1 MNEAVR
7 TEQAGPMRA
16 AGFEFDVGA
25 QFRPRVP
32 FDPHSTYT
40 NRAASAGEEV
50 TRLRLQLRA
59 HAAGGQQNPPGT
71 ILRHGDHGDQL

>member
-16 AGFEFDVGA
+16 AGFEFDVEA

-40 NRAASAGEEV
+40 NRAASAGEEGY
-50 TRLRLQLRA
+50 TA
-59 HAAGGQQNPPGT
+59 PPAATPARRWGAAKPPDT
-71 ILRHGDHGDQL
+71 IPRHSDHGDKL

>member
-1 MNEAVR
+1 MNEAVH

-16 AGFEFDVGA
+16 AGFEFDVEA

-40 NRAASAGEEV
+40 NRAASAGEEGY
-50 TRLRLQLRA
+50 TAPPATSPARRWG
-59 HAAGGQQNPPGT
+59 AAKKPRNYTPTQ
-71 ILRHGDHGDQL
+71 